1 MSERQSQGQSQ
12 SKQPRENPQPAPKRE
27 QRIRQARQVL
37 AGDSVRP
44 SPDPWAMAEGAM
56 PLTPLQRN
64 YVIALI
70 LLLVV
75 GGILALVA
83 NMMLASIPFFVLALG
98 LIGARFVF

>member
-1 MSERQSQGQSQ
+1 MSQSQNQ
-12 SKQPRENPQPAPKRE
+12 RPQHPPKRE

-44 SPDPWAMAEGAM
+44 SPDPWALAEGAM
-56 PLTPLQRN
+56 PLTALQRN
-64 YVIALI
+64 YVIALV

-75 GGILALVA
+75 GGVLAVVA
-83 NMMLASIPFFVLALG
+83 NMMLASIPFFILALG

>member
-1 MSERQSQGQSQ
+1 MSEQGT
-12 SKQPRENPQPAPKRE
+12 PKRE
-27 QRIRQARQVL
+27 ERIRQARQVL

-44 SPDPWAMAEGAM
+44 SPDPWAMAEGAF

-64 YVIALI
+64 YVIAL
-70 LLLVV
+70 LLL